1 MPTIDALQ
9 PAYSVSDSDELM
21 ISQSDI
27 ARKATRA
34 QLLAGVQPALA
45 IPSGTLLGRMSAGVG
60 APETIALGANLTI
73 GNGALSAPAPF
84 LIEELPVGAAPMP
97 GDLVAIGQAGQ
108 NAAIAY
114 AAFMSGL
121 SQIGG
126 VDASNLTVTATG
138 AALTRRLADCLADA
152 LTIES
157 FGAVGDGVTDDTAA
171 FAAAAGSGKS
181 LRLDGRIYIVN
192 GPLNFVSPS
201 AMVGIAGASIIRRLQ
216 LTPSASWIEV
226 SSTSFEAYGV
236 IFDAGGMDAADMP
249 AVLVTQTCSAL
260 VLSACTFIRATGSS
274 QGAGLDING
283 VAGSTWQ
290 ISACQFDNNALHGL
304 HASGVGSLTVDGC
317 EASDNGDCGFCIDQS
332 VACILR
338 GNTCT
343 DNAIGIS
350 VGGWAAGAA
359 STASGPSCLIGGNFC
374 NNNAAWGFAVAAG
387 AALISGNT
395 AQSNGIMTPGGG
407 ILARLGASRLSD
419 NTVTDGAYGID
430 ARGCWGTAIC
440 GNHVSTSTIG
450 IAVGGSQNVFVG
462 GNLLLTNAWAVLVTA
477 IEPVLSNLLTGPIT
491 VACNWI
497 GFTTPQGGGIR
508 VLDATQGVA
517 IVDNDINGWGSATV
531 NQALWLHT
539 DAAVVRGNRWNN

>member
-9 PAYSVSDSDELM
+9 QAYSVSDSDELM

-60 APETIALGANLTI
+60 APETIALGANLTM

-97 GDLVAIGQAGQ
+97 GDLVAMGQAGQ
-108 NAAIAY
+108 NTAVAY

-121 SQIGG
+121 SQVGG

-138 AALTRRLADCLADA
+138 AALTRRMADCLADA

-181 LRLDGRIYIVN
+181 LRLDGRTYIVN
-192 GPLNFVSPS
+192 GPLNFVSTS

-216 LTPSASWIEV
+216 LAPSAGWIEI
-226 SSTSFEAYGV
+226 SATSFEAYGV

-249 AVLVTQTCSAL
+249 AVLVTQACAALILTACS
-260 VLSACTFIRATGSS
+260 FIHATGSS
-274 QGAGLDING
+274 QGAGLNING

-304 HASGVGSLTVDGC
+304 PC
-317 EASDNGDCGFCIDQS
+317 ERDQQPYS
-332 VACILR
+332 
-338 GNTCT
+338 
-343 DNAIGIS
+343 
-350 VGGWAAGAA
+350 
-359 STASGPSCLIGGNFC
+359 
-374 NNNAAWGFAVAAG
+374 
-387 AALISGNT
+387 
-395 AQSNGIMTPGGG
+395 
-407 ILARLGASRLSD
+407 
-419 NTVTDGAYGID
+419 
-430 ARGCWGTAIC
+430 
-440 GNHVSTSTIG
+440 
-450 IAVGGSQNVFVG
+450 
-462 GNLLLTNAWAVLVTA
+462 
-477 IEPVLSNLLTGPIT
+477 
-491 VACNWI
+491 
-497 GFTTPQGGGIR
+497 
-508 VLDATQGVA
+508 
-517 IVDNDINGWGSATV
+517 
-531 NQALWLHT
+531 
-539 DAAVVRGNRWNN
+539 